1 MEFMSSD
8 AQMEV
13 DDKIS
18 SARYRCP
25 LSSRGSSVSSS
36 KATRVLTGYG
46 VRRSPVFRGANRW
59 KSTIAISYRDVTTAA

>member
-25 LSSRGSSVSSS
+25 LSPPESIVSSP
-36 KATRVLTGYG
+36 KAVKALTPIWSELVSGPL
-46 VRRSPVFRGANRW
+46 REQL
-59 KSTIAISYRDVTTAA
+59 